1 MIRAFGTP
9 CYKGVG
15 LGLGDVGTAPNS
27 RTEQSFWPT
36 DLRVSSDLVTLRAMT
51 AAPVRRRRAAETA
64 APVGGAVR
72 PSARGLRALLHLL
85 QISSGL
91 AWVPTCLYEA
101 RATTPECLGGLPS
114 IKQASAT
121 GQRAIS
127 MLWSYYPSDSAGLG
141 RGISWAWDETLCQT
155 LLPKFDEDLW
165 FMDVVTCT
173 SLRASMV
180 RAFSSWSA
188 HHPLI
193 YFHDVS
199 FQCSQFPL
207 GHPRSLLVKTLD
219 GVRCS
224 LAEIWVTSNSLSSR
238 QADLA
243 ASATTRLVSHGS
255 RRPFRATNG
264 ALALNRVLEA
274 ESATIGFNHSMC
286 WYLDSTFCST
296 LHDWKRAAG
305 HGNALLLSRML
316 IFMIWAAV
324 SLESLLAF
332 VRFWRRHRRAAAF
345 EAAATMRQAR
355 GNGGEGGEG
364 GGVGMD
370 EDAAGLYAY
379 TMHRLSHAST
389 CCLAV
394 RSMLVVTPLMLYWKV
409 LLPCW
414 ECFDFEVAAGMLTGG
429 RSRCLGKAAP
439 CANVLSSILVAAVHE
454 IGHLLGLSHP
464 DAAQPLGKNL
474 RLRGQYNCSDSWA
487 SVEAMPTAAEQGGE
501 AVAAA
506 ASVMFAFTQHPRHTC
521 ISQDDLDALN
531 VLYPSSCGEAAF
543 VTRTPQ
549 CHTMPQLIG
558 LVRLAVYV
566 LLPTLAVV
574 LLSVIANGLLMAKRR
589 RAEKQFAKAHAELS
603 ARAAAMR
610 RDFTRRKHVDNR
622 TRRQQ
627 TGRDL
632 LRLAQGVTRRIVDR
646 AARNL
651 HPPTVAYCG
660 DGEQNAGRVRPP
672 RVAAKVRPSTG
683 GAASLRPSHLKPAA
697 DREVHA
703 AGTRDQHTV
712 KEAPPRSLSTSPPTA
727 PATTPAIPPPPLPQP
742 QASPPKGRKPQ
753 PPVPR
758 PAAQLP
764 PVPTAAPI
772 ARPPAPPPPLPS
784 CRAHSTSQPSRPPAS
799 SRTNEAE
806 GASTGDTARAR
817 RLELLRQH
825 NERMAAA
832 LVSNRSVSA

>member
-1 MIRAFGTP
+1 M
-9 CYKGVG
+9 
-15 LGLGDVGTAPNS
+15 
-27 RTEQSFWPT
+27 
-36 DLRVSSDLVTLRAMT
+36 DL
-51 AAPVRRRRAAETA
+51 
-64 APVGGAVR
+64 
-72 PSARGLRALLHLL
+72 
-85 QISSGL
+85 
-91 AWVPTCLYEA
+91 
-101 RATTPECLGGLPS
+101 
-114 IKQASAT
+114 
-121 GQRAIS
+121 
-127 MLWSYYPSDSAGLG
+127 
-141 RGISWAWDETLCQT
+141 
-155 LLPKFDEDLW
+155 
-165 FMDVVTCT
+165 VTCT

-305 HGNALLLSRML
+305 HGNALLFSRML

-355 GNGGEGGEG
+355 GNGGEGSEG

-429 RSRCLGKAAP
+429 RTRCFSKAAP
-439 CANVLSSILVAAVHE
+439 CANVLSSIPGSSSPRDRAPFGAQPPRRCPAVGQEPATPRAVQLQRFLGKRGSHADGSGAGRRGSGGGGE
-454 IGHLLGLSHP
+454 RDVRIYTAPEAYLHLTGRSRCTQRSLPEQLRRGGVRHTDATVP
-464 DAAQPLGKNL
+464 HDAAAHRTGPACGLCPTSDAG
-474 RLRGQYNCSDSWA
+474 CSATVRTRKWRSD
-487 SVEAMPTAAEQGGE
+487 
-501 AVAAA
+501 
-506 ASVMFAFTQHPRHTC
+506 
-521 ISQDDLDALN
+521 
-531 VLYPSSCGEAAF
+531 GEAAA
-543 VTRTPQ
+543 RREA
-549 CHTMPQLIG
+549 
-558 LVRLAVYV
+558 VRKGAC
-566 LLPTLAVV
+566 
-574 LLSVIANGLLMAKRR
+574 
-589 RAEKQFAKAHAELS
+589 RA
-603 ARAAAMR
+603 
-610 RDFTRRKHVDNR
+610 
-622 TRRQQ
+622 
-627 TGRDL
+627 
-632 LRLAQGVTRRIVDR
+632 
-646 AARNL
+646 
-651 HPPTVAYCG
+651 
-660 DGEQNAGRVRPP
+660 
-672 RVAAKVRPSTG
+672 
-683 GAASLRPSHLKPAA
+683 LRPCCC
-697 DREVHA
+697 HA
-703 AGTRDQHTV
+703 TRLH
-712 KEAPPRSLSTSPPTA
+712 
-727 PATTPAIPPPPLPQP
+727 
-742 QASPPKGRKPQ
+742 ASK
-753 PPVPR
+753 
-758 PAAQLP
+758 
-764 PVPTAAPI
+764 
-772 ARPPAPPPPLPS
+772 AR
-784 CRAHSTSQPSRPPAS
+784 
-799 SRTNEAE
+799 
-806 GASTGDTARAR
+806 
-817 RLELLRQH
+817 
-825 NERMAAA
+825 
-832 LVSNRSVSA
+832 